1 MERIL
6 IISATEKSH
15 AMLSQFLTSCHVQ
28 GQICFASSGSEA
40 RRMLVDGMFDLV
52 LVNTPLPDE
61 FGHELAQTVTHDTMA
76 GVILLAKAEIAD
88 SVSEKVEDDGVFVIP
103 KPLSRVL
110 FTQALRMTRAARQR
124 LTGLQSEN
132 RRLQQRIEDIRA
144 VDRAKCLLIECC
156 SMIDLQHPRHNDRVI
171 TDLASTCK
179 NDQIIFYDLLDPHCH
194 LFPVPPHCYRGAVQD
209 RQFIHQLFRLQFL
222 GNLDHDVQDNDR
234 DKEHIRIRTY
244 SEKERRN
251 QKIQEIKQRKKILA
265 DDL

>member
-6 IISATEKSH
+6 IVSATEKSH
-15 AMLSQFLTSCHVQ
+15 TMLSQFLTSCHVQ
-28 GQICFASSGSEA
+28 GQMCFASSGSEA
-40 RRMLVDGMFDLV
+40 RRTLVDGVFDLV

-61 FGHELAQTVTHDTMA
+61 FGHELAQTVTHDTVA

-88 SVSEKVEDDGVFVIP
+88 SVAEKVEDDGVFVIP

-156 SMIDLQHPRHNDRVI
+156 AMTEPEAHAYIEQQAMKRRVTKREI
-171 TDLASTCK
+171 AEA
-179 NDQIIFYDLLDPHCH
+179 IIGGETP
-194 LFPVPPHCYRGAVQD
+194 G
-209 RQFIHQLFRLQFL
+209 
-222 GNLDHDVQDNDR
+222 
-234 DKEHIRIRTY
+234 
-244 SEKERRN
+244 
-251 QKIQEIKQRKKILA
+251 
-265 DDL
+265 

>member
-1 MERIL
+1 
-6 IISATEKSH
+6 
-15 AMLSQFLTSCHVQ
+15 MLSQFLTSCHVQ

-76 GVILLAKAEIAD
+76 DVILLAKAEIAD
-88 SVSEKVEDDGVFVIP
+88 SVAEKVEDDGVFVIP

-156 SMIDLQHPRHNDRVI
+156 SMTEPEAHAYIEQQAGKTIPEIFAEGGETAFRRLETEALRELGKRSGIFVRYRPMH
-171 TDLASTCK
+171 ASCCGK
-179 NDQIIFYDLLDPHCH
+179 FFPLFFNWVEKFPQKYD
-194 LFPVPPHCYRGAVQD
+194 
-209 RQFIHQLFRLQFL
+209 
-222 GNLDHDVQDNDR
+222 
-234 DKEHIRIRTY
+234 
-244 SEKERRN
+244 
-251 QKIQEIKQRKKILA
+251 ILCGI
-265 DDL
+265 

>member
-1 MERIL
+1 
-6 IISATEKSH
+6 
-15 AMLSQFLTSCHVQ
+15 
-28 GQICFASSGSEA
+28 
-40 RRMLVDGMFDLV
+40 MLVDGMFDLV

-132 RRLQQRIEDIRA
+132 PRLQQRIEDIRA

-156 SMIDLQHPRHNDRVI
+156 GMTEPEAHAYIEQQAMRRRRTKREIAESVI
-171 TDLASTCK
+171 
-179 NDQIIFYDLLDPHCH
+179 
-194 LFPVPPHCYRGAVQD
+194 RGETPD
-209 RQFIHQLFRLQFL
+209 
-222 GNLDHDVQDNDR
+222 
-234 DKEHIRIRTY
+234 
-244 SEKERRN
+244 
-251 QKIQEIKQRKKILA
+251 
-265 DDL
+265 

>member
-61 FGHELAQTVTHDTMA
+61 FCHELAQTVTHDTMA

-156 SMIDLQHPRHNDRVI
+156 SMTEPEAHAYIEQQAMKRRVTKREI
-171 TDLASTCK
+171 AEA
-179 NDQIIFYDLLDPHCH
+179 IIGGETP
-194 LFPVPPHCYRGAVQD
+194 G
-209 RQFIHQLFRLQFL
+209 
-222 GNLDHDVQDNDR
+222 
-234 DKEHIRIRTY
+234 
-244 SEKERRN
+244 
-251 QKIQEIKQRKKILA
+251 
-265 DDL
+265 